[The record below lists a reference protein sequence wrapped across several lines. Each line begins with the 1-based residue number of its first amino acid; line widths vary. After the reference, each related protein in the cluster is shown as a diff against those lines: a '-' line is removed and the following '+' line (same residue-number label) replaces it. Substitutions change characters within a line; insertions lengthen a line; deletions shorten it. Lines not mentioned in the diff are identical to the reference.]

1 MRSIG
6 IALLALVTGV
16 CVMVA
21 SVALQRFGPSPWA
34 VWLLLV
40 AVLALL
46 GLVPDLRA
54 ERIRLAIGVG
64 FGSAFLLLWI
74 KSGDATLGN
83 FGAAMQRALIPALM
97 AGTVVGFVASVWSLR
112 HRPQVAPWLAA
123 TLFCGLA
130 VAYFSSS
137 KGGPDPMHA
146 AFMRWFS
153 LDSAQADFAVLAV
166 RKTIHF
172 CFYGVT
178 GWLAWKTAR
187 CGGAEV
193 VPALWVG
200 LGYAASLAVFDE
212 FRQSSSPVRS
222 GSAWDVLLD
231 LAGVAFF
238 LWLARRGA
246 RQVLLKPEA

>member
-6 IALLALVTGV
+6 VALFALATGF
-16 CVMVA
+16 CAMGA
-21 SVALQRFGPSPWA
+21 SIALQRFGPNPWA
-34 VWLLLV
+34 VWLLFV

-46 GLVPDLRA
+46 GLVPDLKP
-54 ERIRLAIGVG
+54 ERVRLAIGVG

-83 FGAAMQRALIPALM
+83 FGAMMQRALNPALA
-97 AGTVVGFVASVWSLR
+97 AGTLVGSVVTVWSLR
-112 HRPQVAPWLAA
+112 HRPQLLGWLAGA
-123 TLFCGLA
+123 LLCGLA

-146 AFMRWFS
+146 AFMRWFA
-153 LDSAQADFAVLAV
+153 LDSAQADLFVLAV
-166 RKTIHF
+166 RKAIHF
-172 CFYGVT
+172 CFYGLT
-178 GWLAWKTAR
+178 AWLTWKAAR
-187 CGGAEV
+187 EGGADDRS
-193 VPALWVG
+193 ALWAG

-231 LAGVAFF
+231 LAGAAFF
-238 LWLARRGA
+238 LWLAGRSA
-246 RQVLLKPEA
+246 RQVLLQTEA